1 MLLGVRHLICKDT
14 LQRRQTP
21 TSFFKLN
28 EPSLTVGHTS
38 YAISDAGL
46 RNAAELIG
54 KTARC
59 PHAFAE
65 VPLYFFLSHDE
76 GLLQNFLHFKACI
89 KFCCL
94 YDEGSNSKG
103 RYSKMTITTDL
114 IGIGYMLSI
123 AADKANLVDLS
134 DSTPLKER
142 LATVYAFID
151 ALDDLHGH
159 TSTIANNLTSAI
171 DSGAK

>member
-21 TSFFKLN
+21 AGFLQFD
-28 EPSLTVGHTS
+28 EPSLTVGHTG
-38 YAISDAGL
+38 DAVGDADL

-54 KTARC
+54 KAARRA
-59 PHAFAE
+59 HTFTE
-65 VPLYFFLSHDE
+65 VPLYLFLSHDE

-123 AADKANLVDLS
+123 AADKATLVDLS